1 MGKPLYIS
9 TDYLRKQTI
18 INDNVQGEI
27 LESVIKQVQ
36 ETEIQSL
43 LGTTLYYKLNDIITD
58 GSITGATNSNYKE
71 LLDDYILPT
80 LLQYCVWNG
89 SIYLNYKFTNKN
101 ISTQKSD
108 DSEPLG
114 LDELKYLRDELRN
127 TAQFYG
133 ERLVKQLK
141 SNTDLYPE
149 YTECTPGGIHPD
161 NTAFFSGIFIPNC

>member
-1 MGKPLYIS
+1 MNKPLYIS
-9 TDYLRKQTI
+9 TEYLRKQTI

-43 LGTTLYYKLNDIITD
+43 LGTSLYYKINGLINDS
-58 GSITGATNSNYKE
+58 SITGTTNSNYKE
-71 LLDDYILPT
+71 LLDDYIIPC
-80 LLQYCVWNG
+80 LLQYCVWNS
-89 SIYLNYKFTNKN
+89 SIYLNYKFTNKAIN
-101 ISTQKSD
+101 TQKSD

-141 SNTDLYPE
+141 CNTDLYSE
-149 YTECTPGGIHPD
+149 YLECTDGGIHPD
-161 NTAFFSGIFIPNC
+161 NTAFFNGIFIPT